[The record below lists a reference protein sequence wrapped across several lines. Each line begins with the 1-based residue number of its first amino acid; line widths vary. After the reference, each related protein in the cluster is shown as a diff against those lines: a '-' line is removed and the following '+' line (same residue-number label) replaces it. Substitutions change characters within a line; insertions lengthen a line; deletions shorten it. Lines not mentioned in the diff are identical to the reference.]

1 MAKTLQDI
9 RLQLQ
14 RGEVTSEQLV
24 EEALA
29 SALSSE
35 GQGGKTFIKV
45 YDNQAMVQAKA
56 IDQVRKSG
64 VELHPLAGIPISI
77 KDLFDVAG
85 EITLSGSIVR
95 RKSVPAKS
103 DAHIVSK
110 LRAAGAILIGRT
122 NMTEFA
128 FSGLGINPHYGTP
141 LNPWDRK
148 TGRIPGGSSS
158 GAAIS
163 VTDKMAAA
171 AIGTDT
177 GGSVRI
183 PSALCGLTGFKPTAV
198 RVSKE
203 GAFPLSTTLD
213 SIGPLA
219 NSVSCCSILDQT
231 MRGAA
236 VNKLPDI
243 AVDGLT
249 LAIPQTIVLDDM
261 DRTVATKFE
270 NVVKRLS
277 ESGVRIVEHPCS
289 ILSQIPLANSKG
301 GFAAVEAFHTLRD
314 LLEKDES
321 NFDPRVAVRVRRGAE
336 MLGVEY
342 LELLDATANIR
353 KEADEITR
361 NYDALIMPTV
371 PTIAPIL
378 DHLEKS
384 DTAYH
389 ENNLLM
395 LRNCSFGNF
404 LDRCA
409 ISLPIHQLGEA
420 PVGMMVMGNTG
431 EDKKLLEV
439 ANSIEKVVLNV

>member
-1 MAKTLQDI
+1 MAKTLQDTRI
-9 RLQLQ
+9 QLQ
-14 RGEVTSEQLV
+14 RGEVTSERLV
-24 EEALA
+24 AEALA
-29 SALSSE
+29 SASSAE
-35 GQGGKTFIKV
+35 GQGDKVFIKV
-45 YDNQAMVQAKA
+45 YEEQAMVQAKA

-64 VELHPLAGIPISI
+64 VELHPLCGIPISI

-95 RKSVPAKS
+95 KKSVPANS
-103 DAHIVSK
+103 DAHIVTK

-236 VNKLPDI
+236 VNTLPDI

-261 DRTVATKFE
+261 DRTVAAKFE
-270 NVVKRLS
+270 NAVKRLS

-289 ILSQIPLANSKG
+289 IFSQIPLANSKG

-342 LELLDATANIR
+342 LELLDATVNIR
-353 KEADEITR
+353 KEADEVTR

-371 PTIAPIL
+371 PIIAPIL

-389 ENNLLM
+389 EANLLM

-409 ISLPIHQLGEA
+409 ISLPIHQFGEA

-439 ANSIEKVVLNV
+439 ANSIEKVLLNV

>member
-85 EITLSGSIVR
+85 EITLSGSLVR
-95 RKSVPAKS
+95 RKSAPAKS

-163 VTDKMAAA
+163 VTDNMAAA

-236 VNKLPDI
+236 VNALLDKP
-243 AVDGLT
+243 VDGLT

-270 NVVKRLS
+270 NVVKVHSKNINQLKKDCEINRVFRRLYKKFCPGAIS
-277 ESGVRIVEHPCS
+277 FVLKLKKTSKISKIVTN
-289 ILSQIPLANSKG
+289 NSN
-301 GFAAVEAFHTLRD
+301 L
-314 LLEKDES
+314 
-321 NFDPRVAVRVRRGAE
+321 VAVRFPSHHLTRKILKEIDFDFEFFTDYNLTLQVNNGHIK
-336 MLGVEY
+336 GY
-342 LELLDATANIR
+342 LDD
-353 KEADEITR
+353 K
-361 NYDALIMPTV
+361 LIIEV
-371 PTIAPIL
+371 
-378 DHLEKS
+378 
-384 DTAYH
+384 
-389 ENNLLM
+389 
-395 LRNCSFGNF
+395 
-404 LDRCA
+404 
-409 ISLPIHQLGEA
+409 
-420 PVGMMVMGNTG
+420 
-431 EDKKLLEV
+431 EDKN
-439 ANSIEKVVLNV
+439 NSLKFLNSSIIKFYIINTPLHLD

>member
-35 GQGGKTFIKV
+35 GQGGKAFIKV

-148 TGRIPGGSSS
+148 MGRIPGGSSS

-163 VTDKMAAA
+163 VTDNMAAA

-236 VNKLPDI
+236 VNALLDKP
-243 AVDGLT
+243 VDSLT

-261 DRTVATKFE
+261 DRTVAEKFE
-270 NVVKRLS
+270 NIVKSLS

-289 ILSQIPLANSKG
+289 IFSQIPLANSKG

-342 LELLDATANIR
+342 LELLDATVKIR

-361 NYDALIMPTV
+361 HYDGLLMPTV

-389 ENNLLM
+389 ETNLLM

-409 ISLPIHQLGEA
+409 ISLPIHQPGEA

-431 EDKKLLEV
+431 EDEKLLEV
-439 ANSIEKVVLNV
+439 ANCIEKVVLNV